1 MGDEPIDLAA
11 ERNRRAQ
18 PDLEFIRTDDYGRKL
33 YTFLLSYEMDGRMWS
48 TQVWAY
54 DFADAETRVK
64 AMRDS
69 LKVDGQA
76 FSTVPA

>member
-1 MGDEPIDLAA
+1 MDDGVIDLGA

-18 PDLEFIRTDDYGRKL
+18 PDPEFVRKDDYGRPL
-33 YTFLLSYEMDGRMWS
+33 YTFLLSYEMDGSRWS
-48 TQVWAY
+48 TELWAY
-54 DFADAETRVK
+54 DFADAEARVA
-64 AMRDS
+64 AMRES